1 MKPVERS
8 PRSSR
13 AEQSVSQEPASAKR
27 VLSPRAS
34 SRVRLVHAKQSPQA
48 TLEIH
53 FVEWGLPSG
62 PPLVLL
68 HGGSAHARWWDFVA
82 AELSPAHRVIAL
94 DLRGHGDSS
103 RVEPASYLVEDY
115 VADLEAFVAELRLGP
130 FVLVGH
136 SLGGYVALSFA
147 AGSAASELRGVVAV
161 DTRPF
166 VGDGN
171 NDFWARLRGLAHPR
185 YRDLDDVCRRFRP
198 IPRGTRARPEVISH
212 VATLGV
218 RTTHDGYLEPK
229 FHRPAL
235 GPLPYADLTP
245 RLERIECPVL
255 LARGAESAFVTPEM
269 TRRMAER
276 CRSATIVEIEQA
288 EHHVLLDQPQAL
300 ARVITRFADEVF
312 NSRQ

>member
-1 MKPVERS
+1 
-8 PRSSR
+8 
-13 AEQSVSQEPASAKR
+13 VSNTAGT
-27 VLSPRAS
+27 
-34 SRVRLVHAKQSPQA
+34 QA
-48 TLEIH
+48 VLEIH
-53 FVEWGLPSG
+53 YVEWGLPSA
-62 PPLVLL
+62 PALVLL

-103 RVEPASYLVEDY
+103 RIEPPSYLIEDY
-115 VADLEAFVAELRLGP
+115 VSDLEAFLAEVRPGP

-147 AGSAASELRGVVAV
+147 ADSTASQLLAAVAV

-171 NDFWARLRGLAHPR
+171 NEFWARLRSLAHPR
-185 YRDLDDVCRRFRP
+185 YKDLEDVCRRFRP

-218 RTTHDGYLEPK
+218 RATDEGYLEPK

-235 GPLPYADLTP
+235 GPLPYADITP
-245 RLERIECPVL
+245 QLGRIECPVL
-255 LARGAESAFVTPEM
+255 LVRGAESTFVTPEM
-269 TRRMAER
+269 TKRMAER
-276 CRSATIVEIEQA
+276 CRSATIVEIERAQ
-288 EHHVLLDQPQAL
+288 HHVLLDRPEAL
-300 ARVITRFADEVF
+300 ARVIARFVAKVF
-312 NSRQ
+312 DGR